1 MLSFLI
7 SYPNPLTFFYSIVT
21 TEEVCFNSRDRRNSI
36 TMVAISQ
43 VLALATLQPD
53 EITISGPLLDQLAS
67 LPAVDELIKPVQL
80 PIAPNTLLIG
90 TQQVHVS
97 IDN

>member
-1 MLSFLI
+1 
-7 SYPNPLTFFYSIVT
+7 
-21 TEEVCFNSRDRRNSI
+21 
-36 TMVAISQ
+36 
-43 VLALATLQPD
+43 LQPD

-80 PIAPNTLLIG
+80 PVAPNTFLIG